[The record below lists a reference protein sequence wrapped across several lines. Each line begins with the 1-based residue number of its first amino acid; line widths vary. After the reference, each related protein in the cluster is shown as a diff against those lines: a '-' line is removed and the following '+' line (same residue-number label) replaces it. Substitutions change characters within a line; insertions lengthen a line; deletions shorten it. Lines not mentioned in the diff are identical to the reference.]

1 MTLKSYVKSTK
12 LFRLVRNSRWGTM
25 IRLILKA
32 KRRFAIEGT
41 KNGSLSDYKKACK
54 KHLVSYSE
62 YMYQYRFWKLD
73 ERQRDEFISRAQMRM
88 LYNRIISD
96 SVDHLFRNKAA
107 FLRRFSPFIHRRWLA
122 AGKSDFEQFKELITS
137 TDCIA
142 KPMDGSIGDGIFKI
156 NRYLPE
162 EEITG
167 LYARC
172 REENLLIEEII
183 HNTAEIRAFHPQS
196 LNTIRVHMINCSSKL
211 TVLGSFIRFGWG
223 DSIIDNAHA
232 GGIFAQINPA
242 NGIIESD
249 GITCMGK
256 VFAYHPDTGLKIK
269 GFAIPHWNKIIDTC
283 KEAARMYPEAVVVG
297 WDVVENSEHMIE
309 FVEGNSTPDIDVI
322 QAPLRTGLKEKVYD
336 LLFWRI
342 NGHLI

>member
-25 IRLILKA
+25 IGLILEV

-41 KNGSLSDYKKACK
+41 KNGSLSDYRKAWR

-62 YMYQYRFWKLD
+62 YMYQYRFWELD

-122 AGKSDFEQFKELITS
+122 AGESDFEQFKELVTS

-142 KPMDGSIGDGIFKI
+142 KPMNGSYGNGIFRI

-162 EEITG
+162 EEIAG

-172 REENLLIEEII
+172 RGKNLLIEEII

-211 TVLGSFIRFGWG
+211 TVLGSFIRFGSG

-269 GFAIPHWNKIIDTC
+269 GFAIPHWNKIIDAC
-283 KEAARMYPEAVVVG
+283 KEGARMCPEAVVIG

-309 FVEGNSTPDIDVI
+309 FVEGNSKPDIDVI
-322 QAPLRTGLKEKVYD
+322 QAPLRTGLKRKVYD
-336 LLFWRI
+336 LLREEI
-342 NGHLI
+342 NGH

>member
-25 IRLILKA
+25 IGLILEV

-41 KNGSLSDYKKACK
+41 KNGSLSDYRKAWR

-62 YMYQYRFWKLD
+62 YMYQYRFWELD

-122 AGKSDFEQFKELITS
+122 AGESDFEQFKELVTS

-142 KPMDGSIGDGIFKI
+142 KPMNGSYGNGIFRI

-162 EEITG
+162 EEIAG

-172 REENLLIEEII
+172 REKNLLIEEII

-196 LNTIRVHMINCSSKL
+196 LNTIRVHMINATSRL

-269 GFAIPHWNKIIDTC
+269 GFAIPHWDKIIDTC
-283 KEAARMYPEAVVVG
+283 KEAARMCPEAAVIG
-297 WDVVENSEHMIE
+297 WDVVENSEHIIE
-309 FVEGNSTPDIDVI
+309 IIEGNGTPDIDVI
-322 QAPLRTGLKEKVYD
+322 QAPLRTGLKRKVYD
-336 LLFWRI
+336 LLREKI
-342 NGHLI
+342 NGH